1 MTSKEQLI
9 INNNTDKQIRANILL
24 VEDSPSQALRFSQ
37 MLENNGFCVHW
48 SPNGN
53 EGLRSVKQQDFD
65 LILLDVELPDINGF
79 DICKQLKAN
88 PETASTPVI
97 MLTTRDK
104 AKDVLVGLNNGAVDY
119 IPKDDF
125 AELVLLETIRQM
137 GLKSV

>member
-9 INNNTDKQIRANILL
+9 ISNNIDQQVGANILL

-37 MLENNGFCVHW
+37 MLEKNGFCVHW

-53 EGLRSVKQQDFD
+53 EGLRSVEQQAFD

-79 DICKQLKAN
+79 DICKRLKAN
-88 PETASTPVI
+88 PDTASTPVI